1 MKILL
6 VSGFLGAGKTS
17 FIKYL
22 SERTGK
28 KFVII
33 ENEFAD
39 EDIDSNIL
47 KSYSPEMEIMSIS
60 EGCICCSM
68 NLSFAHS
75 VMTVANSLNPDYLIV
90 EPSGVARPQNIIDEL
105 SNIIYER
112 ISLLQP
118 IVIVDGKNYKR
129 VFDEFAD
136 LYGGDIMNLSRI
148 FVSKSENLYRED
160 FEKIK
165 RDLGLKANNFLFSHY
180 SKLRDEEIDHI
191 LNDELVLSDNKTLE
205 IKSKETK
212 KEIETPNLK
221 SISITKLRDI
231 SPGEMALFL
240 ERVMRKY
247 YGDIIR
253 TKGVFR
259 ANNLYF
265 RYELVEGDY
274 IIGGFEENDIKM
286 VFIGKDIM
294 EKELREFL
302 ENKA

>member
-47 KSYSPEMEIMSIS
+47 KSDSPEMEIMSIS

-75 VMTVANSLNPDYLIV
+75 VMTVANSINPDYLIV
-90 EPSGVARPQNIIDEL
+90 EPSGVARPQNIINEL

-129 VFDEFAD
+129 AFDEFAD
-136 LYGGDIMNLSRI
+136 LYGGEIMNLSRV
-148 FVSKSENLYRED
+148 FVSKSENFYKED
-160 FEKIK
+160 FDRIRKDLDIK
-165 RDLGLKANNFLFSHY
+165 SDDFLQVHY
-180 SKLRDEEIDHI
+180 SKLSDIEIDHI
-191 LNDELVLSDNKTLE
+191 LNDELVLSEEKTLE
-205 IKSKETK
+205 VKSKEIK
-212 KEIETPNLK
+212 KEIEIPNIK
-221 SISITKLRDI
+221 SISLTNLRDI
-231 SPGEMALFL
+231 SPGEMAFFL

-253 TKGVFR
+253 SKGVFK
-259 ANNLYF
+259 ANDSYF

-274 IIGGFEENDIKM
+274 ILGGFEENDTKM
-286 VFIGKDIM
+286 VFIGKEIAG
-294 EKELREFL
+294 KELRDFL
-302 ENKA
+302 EK

>member
-22 SERTGK
+22 SGRTGK

-47 KSYSPEMEIMSIS
+47 KSDSPEMEIMSIS

-75 VMTVANSLNPDYLIV
+75 VMTVANSINPDYLIV
-90 EPSGVARPQNIIDEL
+90 EPSGVARPQNIINEL

-129 VFDEFAD
+129 AFDEFAD
-136 LYGGDIMNLSRI
+136 LYGGEIMNLSRV
-148 FVSKSENLYRED
+148 FVSKSENFYKED
-160 FEKIK
+160 FGRIRKDLDIK
-165 RDLGLKANNFLFSHY
+165 SDDFLQVHY
-180 SKLRDEEIDHI
+180 SKLSDIEIDHI
-191 LNDELVLSDNKTLE
+191 LNDELVLSEEKTLE
-205 IKSKETK
+205 VKSKEIK
-212 KEIETPNLK
+212 KEIEIPNIK
-221 SISITKLRDI
+221 SISLTNLRDI
-231 SPGEMALFL
+231 SPGEMAFFL

-253 TKGVFR
+253 SKGVFK
-259 ANNLYF
+259 ANDSYF

-274 IIGGFEENDIKM
+274 IIGGFEENDTKM
-286 VFIGKDIM
+286 VFIGKEIAG
-294 EKELREFL
+294 KELRDFL
-302 ENKA
+302 EK